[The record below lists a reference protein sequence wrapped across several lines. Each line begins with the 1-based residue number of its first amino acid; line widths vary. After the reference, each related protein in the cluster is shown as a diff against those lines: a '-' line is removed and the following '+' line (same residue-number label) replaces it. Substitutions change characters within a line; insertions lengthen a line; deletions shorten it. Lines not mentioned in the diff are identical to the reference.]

1 MMEDVDNG
9 AASDVHSMATARKAQ
24 VLENELRMELRRTG
38 INQKKDLPPLTSG
51 AFEESVEE
59 ERVAQWMRLCV
70 GALKE
75 FLDKAGGP
83 LQRPLD
89 HARASDLGVPPPP

>member
-1 MMEDVDNG
+1 
-9 AASDVHSMATARKAQ
+9 
-24 VLENELRMELRRTG
+24 MELQRTSVK
-38 INQKKDLPPLTSG
+38 QKEEILELMSG
-51 AFEESVEE
+51 SLEEFVQE

-75 FLDKAGGP
+75 FLDKAGKP

-89 HARASDLGVPPPP
+89 HARTNDQPPPPRDHVRGDDHAPVTRGRMRTQYPLPHGP